1 MTSHFMLLVYYLLL
15 QSDDAYNPER
25 LYDLVAVVVHCGV
38 GMNRGHYISL
48 VKSHGLWLLF
58 DDDNV
63 DVSIYYFRTQVVWFG
78 NSNGGYTQ
86 PTSQANQDTRESC
99 IPSVVVT
106 ITTSMT

>member
-1 MTSHFMLLVYYLLL
+1 
-15 QSDDAYNPER
+15 
-25 LYDLVAVVVHCGV
+25 
-38 GMNRGHYISL
+38 MNRGHYISL

-63 DVSIYYFRTQVVWFG
+63 DVSIYYFRTQVVLLWEQQYG
-78 NSNGGYTQ
+78 VYSQ
-86 PTSQANQDTRESC
+86 PTSQANWDTGESS